1 MAMRV
6 RKPWKLLVSQE
17 ASIDNAR
24 TASTAL
30 SQRRVEREEV
40 EMFLAAHVERVTK
53 SASA

>member
-1 MAMRV
+1 MAV
-6 RKPWKLLVSQE
+6 RKPWRHLLSQE
-17 ASIDNAR
+17 VAIDNAR

-40 EMFLAAHVERVTK
+40 ELFLAAQLDRVTK